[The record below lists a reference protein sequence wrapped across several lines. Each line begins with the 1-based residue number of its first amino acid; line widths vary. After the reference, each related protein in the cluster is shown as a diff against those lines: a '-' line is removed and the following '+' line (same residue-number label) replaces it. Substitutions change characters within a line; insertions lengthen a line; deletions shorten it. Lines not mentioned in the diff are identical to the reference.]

1 MIQMGAS
8 LASAPFFHV
17 ITFASFLA
25 VVGDVFFTGPAHDA
39 NFRGSQDE
47 LNDSDLCFLFFH
59 KFHLP
64 FDVWRIHA
72 KIGIGSGTR
81 HLGEHRRQTSGLNQ
95 FHLHSFFA

>member
-8 LASAPFFHV
+8 LASAPFLHV

-47 LNDSDLCFLFFH
+47 LNYPDLCFLFFH

-64 FDVWRIHA
+64 FDAWRIHA
-72 KIGIGSGTR
+72 EIWIRFGTR
-81 HLGEHRRQTSGLNQ
+81 HLGEHRGQTSGFNQ
-95 FHLHSFFA
+95 FHLHGFFA